1 MQINDVLA
9 EKIENLSKG
18 YKKRVEIASALLHEP
33 KLLILDEPTDG
44 LDPNQKHDIR
54 EFMKQYARNNTVLVS
69 THVLEDADMANR
81 VIMLS
86 HGRLVR
92 DTDIETFKKVSRNR
106 DISEAFRIISE
117 AAKTETA
124 ETISKNTPQTRLPLS
139 VNQQREKMKQFLTQ
153 FNKEFRANFNGF
165 SAYIIIAA
173 YYILSLFPP
182 CISAIIFAGIGDYER
197 LLHHAAGHFN
207 FSYSGDNHAYLGG
220 RGQKRDVGIAA
231 NPAHRLFQTCTCQ
244 IFCRIRLFLPD
255 GGNVIILFLFP
266 TSFLSLIPV

>member
-1 MQINDVLA
+1 MTYWQKRL
-9 EKIENLSKG
+9 KIFPRG
-18 YKKRVEIASALLHEP
+18 IKKRVEIASALLHEP

-124 ETISKNTPQTRLPLS
+124 ETISKKHSP
-139 VNQQREKMKQFLTQ
+139 
-153 FNKEFRANFNGF
+153 
-165 SAYIIIAA
+165 
-173 YYILSLFPP
+173 
-182 CISAIIFAGIGDYER
+182 
-197 LLHHAAGHFN
+197 
-207 FSYSGDNHAYLGG
+207 
-220 RGQKRDVGIAA
+220 
-231 NPAHRLFQTCTCQ
+231 NPAPS
-244 IFCRIRLFLPD
+244 IRKPAK
-255 GGNVIILFLFP
+255 GKK
-266 TSFLSLIPV
+266 

>member
-124 ETISKNTPQTRLPLS
+124 ETISK
-139 VNQQREKMKQFLTQ
+139 K
-153 FNKEFRANFNGF
+153 
-165 SAYIIIAA
+165 
-173 YYILSLFPP
+173 
-182 CISAIIFAGIGDYER
+182 
-197 LLHHAAGHFN
+197 
-207 FSYSGDNHAYLGG
+207 YSP
-220 RGQKRDVGIAA
+220 
-231 NPAHRLFQTCTCQ
+231 NPAPS
-244 IFCRIRLFLPD
+244 IRKPAK
-255 GGNVIILFLFP
+255 GKNETVSY
-266 TSFLSLIPV
+266 TVQ